1 MMQAG
6 FVCLETGNV
15 RAKNSVNVAI
25 KNIAD
30 FCFAALIFWAF
41 GFAFMFGSTADGLLG
56 TNGFFFELSNVT
68 IPGVSAAQAGAFFFF
83 QLAFCATA
91 TTIVS
96 GAVAERMT
104 LAGYLVTA
112 AILSGFIYPIFGHWA
127 WGGLPLGNTDGWL
140 AATGFVDFAGSTVV
154 HSIGGWV
161 ALAAILI
168 IGPRIGRFESDR
180 PIEGH
185 NLSTAALG
193 VMFIWI
199 GWFGFNGGSTL
210 ALNDAVP
217 QILVNTLLAAAAG
230 GLAAIV
236 TSWCLFG
243 RPHAGHSMNGVLA
256 GLVAITAS
264 AHAVGTL
271 QAVVIG
277 GIGGVICLAMTEAL
291 FRLKIDDAVAA
302 VPVHLAAGIWGT
314 IAVALFADL
323 TILGTGLSRMDQL
336 GVQLAGVV
344 VAGISAFT
352 VGYLALL
359 SVSKV
364 LRLRVNSAAEKAG
377 LNVAFHGA
385 SSALNDL
392 LADLNEQE
400 KNGDFSRPVP
410 VEPHTEAGLFAEQ
423 YNKVRQRFQQEV
435 GKREQTARALREAK
449 TEAEMA
455 NATKSQFLANMSHEL
470 RTPLNAI
477 IGFSE
482 LIHRESFGPLGNE
495 QYKEYVGDI
504 LGAGKNLLGIVN
516 DILDLSKIETN
527 KMEFVEEEVLVSEI
541 VEECRQVVADR
552 AEKEKIT
559 LSCIIAKDLPRVI
572 ADARVIRQILL
583 NLLSNALK
591 FSNAGGRVQ
600 INARLEAD
608 GRMAISVSDT
618 GVGISPENV
627 ERALS
632 PFGQVLQSGTNYAPD
647 GVGLG
652 LPLARAL
659 IEMHDGTF
667 VLNSKVGVGT
677 TVTCRLPESRVLT
690 DGMCGQNAIAV

>member
-41 GFAFMFGSTADGLLG
+41 GFAFMFGVTADGLIG
-56 TNGFFFELSNVT
+56 TNGNFFDLSHAA
-68 IPGVSAAQAGAFFFF
+68 IPGVSSAEAGAFFFF

-140 AATGFVDFAGSTVV
+140 AAVGFVDFAGSTVV

-168 IGPRIGRFESDR
+168 IGPRIGRFDSDR

-185 NLSTAALG
+185 DLSVAALG

-210 ALNDAVP
+210 ALNEAVP

-230 GLAAIV
+230 GLFAILA
-236 TSWCLFG
+236 SWYLFS
-243 RPHAGHSMNGVLA
+243 RPHAGHAMNGVLA

-264 AHAVGTL
+264 AHAVGTM

-277 GIGGVICLAMTEAL
+277 AIGGLVCLAMTEAL
-291 FRLKIDDAVAA
+291 FRFKIDDAVAA
-302 VPVHLAAGIWGT
+302 VPVHLAGGIWGT

-323 TILGTGLSRMDQL
+323 TILGTGLSRIDQL

-352 VGYLALL
+352 VGYLSLL
-359 SVSKV
+359 LVSKIV
-364 LRLRVNSAAEKAG
+364 RLRVTAAAEKAG
-377 LNVAFHGA
+377 LNIAFHGA
-385 SSALNDL
+385 SSALIDL

-400 KNGDFSRPVP
+400 KNGDFSRSVP

-435 GKREQTARALREAK
+435 GKREQSAKALREAK

-482 LIHRESFGPLGNE
+482 LMHRESFGPLGNDR
-495 QYKEYVGDI
+495 YKEYTGDI

-527 KMEFVEEEVLVSEI
+527 KMELLEEEVRIGDVIED
-541 VEECRQVVADR
+541 CRQVVAER
-552 AEKEKIT
+552 AEKESIGLT
-559 LSCIIAKDLPRVI
+559 CTVAQDLPAVF
-572 ADARVIRQILL
+572 ADARVLRQILL

-591 FSNAGGRVQ
+591 FSQAGGRVQ
-600 INARLEAD
+600 ISARLEAD
-608 GRMAISVSDT
+608 GRLAMSVSDT
-618 GVGISPENV
+618 GIGISPENV

-632 PFGQVLQSGTNYAPD
+632 PFGQILQTQSNHAPD

-652 LPLARAL
+652 LPLSRAL

-667 VLNSKVGVGT
+667 VLESKAGVGT
-677 TVTCRLPESRVLT
+677 TVTCRLPASRVLA
-690 DGMCGQNAIAV
+690 DKMHRQNAIAV